1 MKLQREKFK
10 RSDLGVL
17 FTVLSKKDKQ
27 KLSRVLSIQ
36 VALGFLDLL
45 GVATIGALGALAVR
59 GIQSQLPGA
68 RVTKILEFARIDN
81 LAFQSQV
88 MTLAIVATIL
98 LISRTLL
105 SIFFTRKILRFLS
118 VRSAQL
124 TVDLLK
130 KYLYFPFQTIQ
141 KSTSQE
147 VIFSLTQGVSS
158 LMMGVVATTTSLI
171 ADISLLLI
179 MSTGLF
185 ILDPLMAF
193 STFATFSAVAIVLYK
208 MLHLRA
214 LQIGRVDTQLAIE
227 TGSTIYKIKNSYKEN
242 FVKSNRWRFIHE
254 VERQRMAASHLQ
266 AELAFMPSISK
277 YAIEFT
283 VVVGALVLCAIQFS
297 INDATHAVAV
307 LSVFLAAGT
316 RIAPAVMRVQQ
327 GLVQIKSS
335 LGASKPTL
343 DLIARQSLHFSDE
356 NQFASNYS
364 SADFQGTLEISNL
377 SFSYDLKSEFQLGPI
392 DINISA
398 GESLALVGK
407 SGSGKSTLVD
417 LVMGLLEPTSG
428 FVRIS
433 GLNPKECIQ
442 NWPGMIG
449 YVPQDVTI
457 FDGTLLSNI
466 CLGFRVDEV
475 DRDAAWDALKKAQL
489 RDFVE
494 ALKDGLET
502 QVGENGAFLS
512 GGQRQRL
519 GIARALYSKPKFL
532 ILDEAT
538 SALDGLTEREVTTA
552 ISRLSGEVTLLVIA
566 HRLATIKDFKNV
578 IYLENG
584 VPVSTGDFEHVRST
598 HPAFD
603 SQAKLMG
610 L

>member
-1 MKLQREKFK
+1 VISRKRKF
-10 RSDLGVL
+10 RSSDLGVL
-17 FTVLSKKDKQ
+17 FGVLSKKDKQ

-59 GIQSQLPGA
+59 GIQSQSPGTK
-68 RVTKILEFARIDN
+68 VTRILEFARISN
-81 LAFQSQV
+81 LSFQNQV
-88 MTLAIVATIL
+88 MALAIFATIL

-105 SIFFTRKILRFLS
+105 SVFFTRKILRFLS

-124 TVDLLK
+124 TVDLFRG
-130 KYLYFPFQTIQ
+130 YLHFPFQEIQ
-141 KSTSQE
+141 RSTSQE

-158 LMMGVVATTTSLI
+158 LMMGVVATTTTLI

-179 MSTGLF
+179 MSAGLF
-185 ILDPLMAF
+185 LLDPLMAF
-193 STFATFSAVAIVLYK
+193 STFATFSAVAVLLYK
-208 MLHLRA
+208 LLNSRA
-214 LQIGRVDTQLAIE
+214 LQIGQVDTQLSIE
-227 TGSTIYKIKNSYKEN
+227 TGSTIFKVKNSYKEN
-242 FVKSNRWRFIHE
+242 FVKANRWRFINE

-283 VVVGALVLCAIQFS
+283 VVVGALILCAIQFS
-297 INDATHAVAV
+297 ITDATHAVAI

-335 LGASKPTL
+335 LGASRPTL
-343 DLIARQSLHFSDE
+343 KLIEMQPALPSSE
-356 NQFASNYS
+356 NQLAVSIS
-364 SADFQGTLEISNL
+364 SEEFSGTLEISNL
-377 SFSYDLKSEFQLGPI
+377 TFSYDGNSDFKLGPI
-392 DINISA
+392 NVSIQA

-417 LVMGLLEPTSG
+417 LVMGLLEPSTG
-428 FVRIS
+428 FVAIS
-433 GLNPKECIQ
+433 GLSPKDSIQ
-442 NWPGMIG
+442 NWPGLIG

-457 FDGTLLSNI
+457 FDGTLLSNV
-466 CLGFRVDEV
+466 CLGFRIDEA
-475 DRDAAWDALKKAQL
+475 DREAAWDALEKAQL
-489 RDFVE
+489 GDFAR
-494 ALKDGLET
+494 ALKDGLDT

-538 SALDGLTEREVTTA
+538 SALDGLTEQEVTTA
-552 ISRLSGEVTLLVIA
+552 ISRLAGEVTLLVIA
-566 HRLATIKDFKNV
+566 HRLATIKDIKNI

-584 VPVSTGDFEHVRST
+584 IPGTIGDFSHIRST
-598 HPAFD
+598 QPDFD
-603 SQAKLMG
+603 AQAKRMG